1 MRLTSESAPFWGF
14 FVFFGGYYYL
24 FIFLCCIPAAAQN
37 TVRSCVCSLRYVFAR
52 THTRTRARSLAR
64 VYLSSRFPQCT
75 IGPGGREGGR
85 ERDQK
90 RVSHPADERVKV
102 KAAPSQKK
110 TSHGFLAHFFF
121 FFFEV
126 VQEEGGKRHTF
137 PIALKHGVR
146 QLPSCCT
153 L

>member
-1 MRLTSESAPFWGF
+1 MMGNAEQRLDPGERCVQMPSTSEW
-14 FVFFGGYYYL
+14 VFFGC
-24 FIFLCCIPAAAQN
+24 FFFLCRANA
-37 TVRSCVCSLRYVFAR
+37 VGSCVCTRTCVFAR
-52 THTRTRARSLAR
+52 VYACSGLSELPVSSVHHRARR
-64 VYLSSRFPQCT
+64 Q
-75 IGPGGREGGR
+75 R

-110 TSHGFLAHFFF
+110 TSHGFFAHFFF
-121 FFFEV
+121 FEV
-126 VQEEGGKRHTF
+126 IQEEGGKRHTF

>member
-1 MRLTSESAPFWGF
+1 MRLTSESALF
-14 FVFFGGYYYL
+14 FFSFF
-24 FIFLCCIPAAAQN
+24 FLHPSCRAN
-37 TVRSCVCSLRYVFAR
+37 TVRSCVCVLTYVFAC
-52 THTRTRARSLAR
+52 THACSGLS
-64 VYLSSRFPQCT
+64 SSRFPQCT
-75 IGPGGREGGR
+75 IGPGGREG

-102 KAAPSQKK
+102 KAVPSQKK
-110 TSHGFLAHFFF
+110 KKHHTASSLTFF

>member
-1 MRLTSESAPFWGF
+1 MRLTSESAPFL
-14 FVFFGGYYYL
+14 VFFGL
-24 FIFLCCIPAAAQN
+24 FIYFSLLHPGCGAKHCQKLCLRGK
-37 TVRSCVCSLRYVFAR
+37 VCVCAHAR
-52 THTRTRARSLAR
+52 MHTRSLAR

-121 FFFEV
+121 FFLKSSKRR
-126 VQEEGGKRHTF
+126 EGND
-137 PIALKHGVR
+137 
-146 QLPSCCT
+146 T
-153 L
+153 LSQSH